1 MLSEYEAQQDVVV
14 IGAGI
19 IGLSIAHYLV
29 SEGRK
34 VLIVDRKGVALETSQ
49 QNAGALGFSD
59 IFPLASP
66 RIMANAVR
74 WLLDPLG
81 PLAIR
86 PSYALHIL
94 PWLIRFGSASRS
106 KTFQANTKVI
116 AGLMTLARREFHVMM
131 SKINGSSMIR
141 RDGSLQVYEGETEF
155 QDSLP
160 QWNARS
166 ALGISYEHVH
176 GERLQELQPGL
187 SGRIVSATYIPQW
200 ETVSDPYDVARA
212 IFQHNKD
219 VGAGFLVDE
228 VASIVPLQEGVLVH
242 FRSGKVISAKHVVV
256 AAGAWSRAL
265 ATSLGDHIP
274 LDTERGY
281 NTTLPLQAF
290 ELKRQIIFGRHGF
303 VATPL
308 ANGIRI
314 GGAVEFGGLHLPPNF
329 KRSSAMLAKACQLLP
344 NLKTEGGQQ
353 WMGYRPSLPDSLPV
367 IGRSRASRSVIYAF
381 GHGHLGL
388 TQSAATGRLV
398 CDLILSRPSQLPLNP
413 FDPNRF

>member
-1 MLSEYEAQQDVVV
+1 MLAESEAQQDVVV

-19 IGLSIAHYLV
+19 IGLSVAHYLL
-29 SEGRK
+29 SAGRN
-34 VLIVDRKGVALETSQ
+34 VLMVDRKGVALETSQ
-49 QNAGALGFSD
+49 QNAGALAFSD

-66 RIMANAVR
+66 HIVANAVR
-74 WLLDPLG
+74 WLFDPLG

-86 PSYALHIL
+86 PSYAHHIL
-94 PWLIRFGSASRS
+94 PWLIRFGSASRP
-106 KTFQANTKVI
+106 KTFQANTVVI
-116 AGLMTLARREFHVMM
+116 AGLMTLARREFHSMM
-131 SKINGSSMIR
+131 GKINGSSMIR
-141 RDGSLQVYEGETEF
+141 RDGSLQVYEDETEF
-155 QDSLP
+155 QQSLP

-166 ALGISYEHVH
+166 ALGISYEHVRD
-176 GERLQELQPGL
+176 ERLQELQPGL
-187 SGRIVSATYIPQW
+187 SDRIVAATYIPHW

-219 VGAGFLVDE
+219 AGAVFLVDE
-228 VASIVPLQEGVLVH
+228 VTSIAPSQDLVLVH
-242 FRSGKVISAKHVVV
+242 FKSGKVISAKHVVI
-256 AAGAWSRAL
+256 ASGAWSRSL
-265 ATSLGDHIP
+265 AMSLGDHIP

-314 GGAVEFGGLHLPPNF
+314 GGAVEFGGLHLPANF
-329 KRSSAMLAKACQLLP
+329 KRSSAMLAKAAQLMPTL
-344 NLKTEGGQQ
+344 NTAGGQQ

-367 IGRSRASRSVIYAF
+367 IGRSKASRSVIYAF

-413 FDPNRF
+413 FDPRRF

>member
-1 MLSEYEAQQDVVV
+1 MLPYSEAQQDVVV

-19 IGLSIAHYLV
+19 IGLSVAHYLV
-29 SEGRK
+29 SEGCK
-34 VLIVDRKGVALETSQ
+34 VLIVDRKGVAQETSH
-49 QNAGALGFSD
+49 QNAGALAFSD

-66 RIMANAVR
+66 RIMANAAR

-86 PSYALHIL
+86 PSYAHRIL
-94 PWLIRFGSASRS
+94 PWLIRFGNASRS
-106 KTFQANTKVI
+106 KTFQTNTNVI
-116 AGLMTLARREFHVMM
+116 ADLMALARKEFHAMM
-131 SKINGSSMIR
+131 RQIKGSSMIR
-141 RDGSLQVYEGETEF
+141 QDGCLQVYEGKAEF

-166 ALGISYEHVH
+166 ALGISFEHVR

-187 SGRIVSATYIPQW
+187 SNKIVSATYVPQW
-200 ETVSDPYDVARA
+200 ETVSDPFDVARA
-212 IFQHNKD
+212 IFQHSKNLG
-219 VGAGFLVDE
+219 VGFLIDD
-228 VASIVPLQEGVLVH
+228 VASIVPFEQGALVH
-242 FRSGKVISAKHVVV
+242 LKSGKVISAKHVVV
-256 AAGAWSRAL
+256 AAGAWSKNL
-265 ATSLGDHIP
+265 AAGLGDKIP

-281 NTTLPLQAF
+281 NTTLPLQDF
-290 ELKRQIIFGRHGF
+290 DLKRQIIFGHHGF

-308 ANGIRI
+308 ASGIRI

-329 KRSSAMLAKACQLLP
+329 KRSSAMLAKAAQLLP
-344 NLKTEGGQQ
+344 NLKTEGGKQ

-367 IGRSRASRSVIYAF
+367 IGRSKASRSVIYAF

-398 CDLILSRPSQLPLNP
+398 CDLILSRPSQLYLNP
-413 FDPNRF
+413 FDANRF